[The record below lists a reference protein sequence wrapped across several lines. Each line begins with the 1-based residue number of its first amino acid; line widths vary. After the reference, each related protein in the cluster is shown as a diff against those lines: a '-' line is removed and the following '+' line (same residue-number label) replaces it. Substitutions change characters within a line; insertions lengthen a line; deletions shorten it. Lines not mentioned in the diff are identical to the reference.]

1 MTFVGENTNETEVSS
16 KPGEE
21 NKSVEVEKAKQDVK
35 KRGSLIMEDLSV
47 LD

>member
-1 MTFVGENTNETEVSS
+1 MTFETENG
-16 KPGEE
+16 KGEE
-21 NKSVEVEKAKQDVK
+21 SKNVDQAKKDVK

>member
-1 MTFVGENTNETEVSS
+1 MTFETENGTKVEES
-16 KPGEE
+16 K
-21 NKSVEVEKAKQDVK
+21 NVDQAKKDVK